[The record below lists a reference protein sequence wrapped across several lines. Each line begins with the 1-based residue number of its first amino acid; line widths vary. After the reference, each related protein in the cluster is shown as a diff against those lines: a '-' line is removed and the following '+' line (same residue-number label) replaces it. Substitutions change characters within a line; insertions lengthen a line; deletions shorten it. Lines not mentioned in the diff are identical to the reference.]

1 MEDIYK
7 LERFQIAQDTFPDS
21 YELAL
26 SEIKNGRK
34 ENHWIWYIFPN
45 MKGLGQSYN
54 SYFYGI
60 SSLDEA
66 KAYLKHPV
74 LGKRLIEISEAVLS
88 NYGKVNVYAL
98 MGSAIDRKKLQSCM
112 TLFHIASPDDPIF
125 KNVLDSYFHGSLCK
139 KTLEHLGM

>member
-1 MEDIYK
+1 MEDIYN
-7 LERFQIAQDTFPDS
+7 LERFQIAQDTFPES

-60 SSLDEA
+60 SSLNEA

-112 TLFHIASPDDPIF
+112 TLFHIASPDDLIF

-139 KTLEHLGM
+139 KTLGLLGM